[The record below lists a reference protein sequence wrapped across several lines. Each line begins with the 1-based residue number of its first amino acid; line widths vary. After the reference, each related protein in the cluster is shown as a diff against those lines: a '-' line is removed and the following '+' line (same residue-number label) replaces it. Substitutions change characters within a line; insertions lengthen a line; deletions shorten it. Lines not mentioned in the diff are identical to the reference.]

1 MNEKTKDKKT
11 DPVVYIPPP
20 YAEQLLRISYESDQT
35 IEEIVENA
43 IIHYL
48 ERSHENG

>member
-1 MNEKTKDKKT
+1 METKRE
-11 DPVVYIPPP
+11 VFIPYPLS
-20 YAEQLLRISYESDQT
+20 EQLLRIAYESDQT